1 MISVRQTDQYR
12 NGFYIVVMIEGDGQK
27 CGIENHQEIGSD
39 SADNS
44 TLIETV
50 QGPVKKSVRIMIAP
64 TNVDVTTGVVSV
76 LLFYAL
82 TCLLAYALVSFQ
94 MPVEGKVVKM
104 IKKSDIPRQT
114 RKHWDTALARMS
126 KKKGAEEHSD
136 YKSKLSKLLFINHQN
151 PL

>member
-44 TLIETV
+44 TLIENV
-50 QGPVKKSVRIMIAP
+50 QGPVKKSVRIMISP
-64 TNVDVTTGVVSV
+64 TNVDVTNGVVTV
-76 LLFYAL
+76 LLFYTL

-104 IKKSDIPRQT
+104 VKEADIQRKT

-126 KKKGAEEHSD
+126 KKKGAEGHSD
-136 YKSKLSKLLFINHQN
+136 YKSKLLKLYNQ
-151 PL
+151 